1 MIYDPTEH
9 PLLETHKLMIGS
21 IVPRPIAFVSTLS
34 KDGFENLAP
43 FSYFNGICSNPPS
56 IMFCPARRGYDGKT
70 KDTLNNIRDTEE
82 FAVNIVSEDFAE
94 QMVST
99 STDFEPEVNE
109 FEISGLTPEP
119 CQKIAPPKVAEAKIS
134 FECKLNKIIPVGN
147 EGPGGGFVI
156 IGTIVLF
163 HIDDDVYEDGYINLG
178 KLRPIGRLAGNMYTR
193 TTDKLE
199 IIRKIKPD

>member
-34 KDGFENLAP
+34 KDGLENLAP

-109 FEISGLTPEP
+109 FEVSGLTPEP

-163 HIDDDVYEDGYINLG
+163 HIDDDVYEDGYINLE

>member
-34 KDGFENLAP
+34 KDGLENLAP

-109 FEISGLTPEP
+109 FEVSGLTPEP

-134 FECKLNKIIPVGN
+134 FECKLNQIVPVGN

-163 HIDDDVYEDGYINLG
+163 HIDDDVYEDGYINLE